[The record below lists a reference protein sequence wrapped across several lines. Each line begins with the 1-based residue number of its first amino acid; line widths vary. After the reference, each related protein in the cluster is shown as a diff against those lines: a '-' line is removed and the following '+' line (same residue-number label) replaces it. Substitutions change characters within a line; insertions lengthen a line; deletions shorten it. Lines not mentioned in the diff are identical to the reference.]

1 MQGVIQAWLSMR
13 CHVDHAQILDEDAK
27 KRAVEK
33 AIALEEGTRE
43 PRDSEEQ
50 PSTSSA
56 EDAKVGIATSLLL
69 CHTHCA
75 EEGSGWAICA

>member
-1 MQGVIQAWLSMR
+1 MQ

-27 KRAVEK
+27 KRAAEK

-56 EDAKVGIATSLLL
+56 EDAKVGRWAT
-69 CHTHCA
+69 CA
-75 EEGSGWAICA
+75 WVCLQTLASQTTWA